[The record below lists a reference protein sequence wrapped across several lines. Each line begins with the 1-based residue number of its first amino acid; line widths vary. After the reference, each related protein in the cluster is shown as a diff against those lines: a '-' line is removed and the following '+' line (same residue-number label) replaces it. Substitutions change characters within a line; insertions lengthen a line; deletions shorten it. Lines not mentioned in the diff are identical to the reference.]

1 MFFSSFVL
9 FLLTSFIIITST
21 TTQTIEQHL
30 FWYCTECAFCL
41 CVELSWAEC
50 ACIFLSSAVYMFS
63 VQLLVYGVL
72 VYCLCIVF
80 LVFVGGLEHF
90 DCSSC
95 EFSWQ
100 HSVDFAIS
108 LVIFSLLQSNTLSVC
123 LCVRVIL
130 RSGLH
135 FFVEKFS
142 PEKIVILPLKK
153 IPYNSLFCA
162 SASSVK
168 KLPPKIVGQLCGV
181 YL

>member
-50 ACIFLSSAVYMFS
+50 ACISLSSAVYMFS

-123 LCVRVIL
+123 LCVIL

-142 PEKIVILPLKK
+142 PEKIVILPLK
-153 IPYNSLFCA
+153 NT
-162 SASSVK
+162 V
-168 KLPPKIVGQLCGV
+168 
-181 YL
+181 